1 LPKTKNEKPK
11 TSFGGTMTQKIM
23 ERGVS
28 VTFYGH
34 AAFKLAGGGK
44 TVVIDPWLTNPLL
57 TTPASQVGHVDFILV
72 THGHADHVG
81 NTVEVAKATGAQV
94 VVIHELSVLLAKQGV
109 ARVVGMNKGGTFK
122 AGGLEITMTQAVH
135 SSTIEDEGRMVPAGD
150 PGGFV
155 VKFPNGFTAYHAGD
169 TAVFRDMELIR
180 ELYRPEL
187 AMLPIGSHYVM
198 SPAEAALACRL
209 LKPRWVIPMHY
220 GTFPVLTGTPEELKE
235 HLKGEPDIQVVALK
249 PGETVE

>member
-1 LPKTKNEKPK
+1 
-11 TSFGGTMTQKIM
+11 MTQKIIG
-23 ERGVS
+23 RGVC

-34 AAFKLAGGGK
+34 AAFKLSGAGK
-44 TVVIDPWLTNPLL
+44 TVLIDPWLSNPVLA
-57 TTPASQVGHVDFILV
+57 TPVSQVGPVDFILV

-81 NTVEVAKATGAQV
+81 DTVEIARSTGAQV

-109 ARVVGMNKGGTFK
+109 DNIVGMNKGGTFK
-122 AGGLEITMTQAVH
+122 ADGLEITMTQAVH
-135 SSTIEDEGRMVPAGD
+135 SSTIEDEGRMTPAGD

-155 VKFPNGFTAYHAGD
+155 VKFANGFTAYHAGD
-169 TAVFRDMELIR
+169 TAVFKDMELIR
-180 ELYRPEL
+180 ELYHPEL

-209 LKPRWVIPMHY
+209 LQPKWVIPMHY

-235 HLKGEPDIQVVALK
+235 HLKGEPGIQVIALK